1 MADIKTQIFCENIA
15 PIENLNKEI
24 QSGTLKIGIFANNGS
39 GKTFISRLFRL
50 TEKKSEIQLN
60 EDTLSQTDKFISLG
74 KNNAKFK
81 FKVTDKEGIVKDDF
95 SLDFSLGSVPTI
107 PTTYFLYH
115 TFNQEYVDDNI
126 RTLNYEKDGNI
137 DGFILGKGNIDLK
150 DEEDKLVKNE
160 EDGLAIS
167 EQVRTEIK
175 HYLKTNIDNI
185 QNIQRLGEY
194 KNITYEEIVFGLN
207 AEPLQVSKAFDEL
220 IADYNKIKSVP
231 ENLLD
236 IQKIDKV
243 ELNLKQFSDL
253 KELCEKEF
261 TLSVLAEEFKEKIKA
276 KQGFIET
283 GIGLISNNKCPFCEQ
298 PFNDNAL
305 KLIDN
310 FTKYLND
317 SEASTI
323 KLFKSNIKSIEDK
336 IINIRAIE
344 TINIKRISEYDTYKT
359 KYIPSCAQ
367 INLEQLDIT
376 LLLETL
382 NKIIIVVNQ
391 KLKDIS
397 KPIALDNSHLEELN
411 TLQAQIN
418 NLVNKN
424 NKEIDGINGKKN
436 RINDENKRIRKE
448 ICNSAFNFLVKE
460 HKTNISNILRLRL
473 EHKQLTEQIKKK
485 KEEQKASKKERVAD
499 TIKKVLNYF
508 FSGKYTLNEDTF
520 QLVFKTN
527 ALAKNQAKNV
537 LSDGEKN
544 IVAFAYYLGDA
555 HLKVNDED
563 DYKKLF
569 FIIDDPIS
577 SMDFNHVYTMCGI
590 IRDLD
595 KIIEKLGRV
604 KYLLFTHNND
614 FMRVLSS
621 NNILD
626 KKLILRDGKIEEF
639 NTSLTVPY
647 ISHLLDIYQIARR
660 VKTPD
665 HTTANSIRHIIET
678 LTKFDK
684 IEITRDS
691 IAEYIRENILE
702 ESRAYTLINDLSH
715 GGWRSEQEPITN
727 EDYKEVC
734 KTIVN
739 HIEVKYKG
747 QVDFCNKT
755 T

>member
-60 EDTLSQTDKFISLG
+60 EDNLSQTDKFISLG
-74 KNNAKFK
+74 KNNAKFN
-81 FKVTDKEGIVKDDF
+81 FKITDKEGIVKDDF
-95 SLDFSLGSVPTI
+95 SFDFSLGSVPKI
-107 PTTYFLYH
+107 PTTYYLYH
-115 TFNQEYVDDNI
+115 TFNQEYVDENI

-150 DEEDKLVKNE
+150 DEEEKLVKIE
-160 EDGLAIS
+160 ADGLVLS

-175 HYLKTNIDNI
+175 QYLKTNIDNI

-194 KNITYEEIVFGLN
+194 KNITYEEIVLGLN
-207 AEPLQVSKAFDEL
+207 AEPLQVSKAFNEL

-236 IQKIDKV
+236 IQKIEKV

-253 KELCEKEF
+253 KELSEKEF
-261 TLSVLAEEFKEKIKA
+261 TLSVLAEEFKEKIKE

-298 PFNDNAL
+298 TFNDNAL

-310 FTKYLND
+310 YTKYLND

-336 IINIRAIE
+336 IFNIRSIE

-376 LLLETL
+376 SLLETF

-397 KPIALDNSHLEELN
+397 KPIELDSSYLEELN

-418 NLVNKN
+418 NTVNKN
-424 NKEIDGINGKKN
+424 NKEIEGINGKKN

-460 HKTNISNILRLRL
+460 HKTNISNIIRLRL
-473 EHKQLTEQIKKK
+473 EHKQLTEQIRKK

-508 FSGKYTLNEDTF
+508 FSGKYTLDEDTF
-520 QLVFKTN
+520 QLIFKTN

-577 SMDFNHVYTMCGI
+577 SMDFNHVYTLCGI

-595 KIIEKLGRV
+595 KIIEKLGHI

-639 NTSLTVPY
+639 NTTLTVPY

-691 IAEYIRENILE
+691 IADYIRENILE

-739 HIEVKYKG
+739 HIEFKYKG

>member
-1 MADIKTQIFCENIA
+1 MADIKTQIICENIA

-24 QSGTLKIGIFANNGS
+24 LSGTLKFGIFANNGS

-50 TEKKSEIQLN
+50 TEKGSEIQLN
-60 EDTLSQTDKFISLG
+60 EESLSQTDKFISLG
-74 KNNAKFK
+74 KTNAKFK
-81 FKVTDKEGIVKDDF
+81 FKVTDKEGVVKDDF
-95 SLDFSLGSVPTI
+95 GLDFSLGSVPTI
-107 PTTYFLYH
+107 PTTFFLYH

-150 DEEDKLVKNE
+150 DEEDKLAKNV
-160 EDGLAIS
+160 EDGLALS
-167 EQVRTEIK
+167 EHVKTEIK
-175 HYLKTNIDNI
+175 QYLKTNIDNI

-207 AEPLQVSKAFDEL
+207 AEPLQVSKAFDDL

-231 ENLLD
+231 ENLID
-236 IQKIDKV
+236 IQKIEKV
-243 ELNLKQFSDL
+243 ELNLKQFEDL
-253 KELCEKEF
+253 KELCKKEF
-261 TLSVLAEEFKEKIKA
+261 TLSILAEEFKEKIKT

-298 PFNDNAL
+298 SFNDDAL

-310 FTKYLND
+310 YTKYLND

-323 KLFKSNIKSIEDK
+323 KLFKSSIKSIEDK
-336 IINIRAIE
+336 IANIRAIE
-344 TINIKRISEYDTYKT
+344 TVNIKRISEYDTYKT
-359 KYIPSCAQ
+359 KYIPSCAE

-376 LLLETL
+376 SLLETL

-391 KLKDIS
+391 KLIDIS
-397 KPIALDNSHLEELN
+397 KPIELDNSYLEELN

-418 NLVNKN
+418 NTIIKN

-448 ICNSAFNFLVKE
+448 ICNSAFNYLVKA
-460 HKTNISNILRLRL
+460 HKTNINNILRLRS

-508 FSGKYTLNEDTF
+508 FSGKYTLNEETF

-527 ALAKNQAKNV
+527 PLAKDQAKNV

-555 HLKVNDED
+555 HLKVNEED

-621 NNILD
+621 NNILE

-647 ISHLLDIYQIARR
+647 ISHLLDIFQIARR
-660 VKTPD
+660 VKNPD

-691 IAEYIRENILE
+691 IAEYIRENIQE

-739 HIEVKYKG
+739 HIEIKYKG